1 MSEVFPVHSTAH
13 APHLLALFALSSLVV
28 LTPACQPDKDEKG
41 PDMHAQD
48 MSGVPDMVNEG
59 DMVSATDLGD
69 DGAGAG
75 DMGEGD
81 ADLADQPLDMSPVVP
96 GARVR
101 FDPASEE
108 FFDTPFPSDTL
119 RDASGTIRFS
129 SWEKAYRNN
138 TLELWFDAAE
148 ELVDGF
154 SINTGFFISF
164 DAPLDEASLPTL
176 EQSHAVPEP
185 GQPWPSV
192 FLIDV
197 DERSPERGRLFP
209 VTCRVNTFEGRLRV
223 ANQIGCVPPW
233 GVVKRPNTTYAT
245 VVLDSLLA
253 ADGLPVESSEPM
265 RQLLGGADLT
275 SSLGVTIASTPY
287 TEALAYLETL
297 PGFDAESVVSLD
309 LFTTNDPTARLRR
322 VHEFY
327 ASLPEPTLSQDR
339 GLSMIKDYGEYFV
352 VEGFYDVP
360 IIQDGELPYS
370 QPPAGKIAFDAS
382 GNITRVDTQQIRF
395 YLTLPKT
402 PMGERGY
409 PVLMYLHGSGGVSQQ
424 LMERGPY
431 APDGTRPPAGSG
443 PARVVAPYG
452 IAGFAADFQLHG
464 MRFDPPDTSGLKLYN
479 LFENPRATIDNF
491 LVAANEVVLHARLL
505 EGLVIDPASIR
516 NLPDGA
522 LDLGGSTDGMIRFDD
537 SAFVTMGQSMGSTIG
552 LPAATIDTIVDGTIL
567 SGSGGSLVEIASTST
582 QPVNVAALLRT
593 FLAYKA
599 GEPLDQF
606 DPVLHVLQHA
616 WDIVDPLSYSRLLF
630 LEPTPGIPAK
640 HVLQHSGLNDGY
652 FSPEGRA
659 GLSAAMGVELVSP
672 VLEPEALE
680 IMKLVGLD
688 RVIEPPASGNTVSGV
703 TGVVRQYPPSVLD
716 GHHVAYQRED
726 TKAEYACFIKTLAN
740 QGTPVLKAAAQA
752 TPELCD

>member
-1 MSEVFPVHSTAH
+1 MHSTIH
-13 APHLLALFALSSLVV
+13 PFQLTGFVLVLSSFLLV
-28 LTPACQPDKDEKG
+28 TACRDDDTDDDA
-41 PDMHAQD
+41 PDMMAPSQD
-48 MSGVPDMVNEG
+48 MDAFPD
-59 DMVSATDLGD
+59 A
-69 DGAGAG
+69 
-75 DMGEGD
+75 
-81 ADLADQPLDMSPVVP
+81 DMSPEEEEEMGVDAAPDLTDPVDLVQLPDMDTFLPP

-101 FDPASEE
+101 FDPASEA

-119 RDASGTIRFS
+119 RDASGTIKFS
-129 SWEKAYRNN
+129 SWKQAYRNS

-154 SINTGFFISF
+154 SVNSGFFISF
-164 DAPLDEASLPTL
+164 DAPLDETSLPTL
-176 EQSHAVPEP
+176 EQSHAAPEQ
-185 GQPWPSV
+185 GKPWPSV

-197 DERSPERGRLFP
+197 DEDSPERGRLFP
-209 VTCRVNTFEGRLRV
+209 VECRVNTLEGRLRV

-245 VVLDSLLA
+245 VVLNTLLA
-253 ADGLPVESSEPM
+253 ADGLPVTPSEPM
-265 RQLLGGADLT
+265 KALLAGTDLQ
-275 SSLGVTIASTPY
+275 SSLGATIEAAPY
-287 TEALAYLETL
+287 LEALSFLETL
-297 PGFDAESVVSLD
+297 PGFNADAVVALD

-322 VHEFY
+322 VHAFY
-327 ASLPEPTLSQDR
+327 DSLPDPTLSQER
-339 GLSMIKDYGEYFV
+339 GLSMVKDYGDYVV

-360 IIQDGELPYS
+360 IIQEGDLPYS
-370 QPPAGKIAFDAS
+370 RPPSGKIAFDAS
-382 GNITRVDTQQIRF
+382 GAITQVDTQQIRF
-395 YLTLPKT
+395 YLTIPKT
-402 PMGERGY
+402 PIASEGY

-431 APDGTRPPAGSG
+431 AEDGTRPPAGSG
-443 PARVVAPYG
+443 PARVIAPYG

-491 LVAANEVVLHARLL
+491 LVAANEVALHARLL
-505 EGLVIDPASIR
+505 QGLVIDPSMIR
-516 NLPDGA
+516 NLPAGA
-522 LDLGGSTDGMIRFDD
+522 LDLTSSPDGMIRFDD

-567 SGSGGSLVEIASTST
+567 SGSGGSLVEIAATST

-593 FLAYKA
+593 FLAYKS

-630 LEPTPGIPAK
+630 LEPSQGIPAK
-640 HVLQHSGLNDGY
+640 HVLQHSGLTDGY
-652 FSPEGRA
+652 FSPQGRA
-659 GLSAAMGVELVSP
+659 GLSAAMGVELVAP
-672 VLEPEALE
+672 MLEPEALE

-688 RVIEPPASGNTVSGV
+688 QVLEPPVSGNVASGV

-716 GHHVAYQRED
+716 GHHVAYQRDD
-726 TKAEYACFIKTLAN
+726 TKAEYACFIKTLAS
-740 QGTPVLKAAAQA
+740 GGVPVLKVAAQA
-752 TPELCD
+752 TPELCVTP